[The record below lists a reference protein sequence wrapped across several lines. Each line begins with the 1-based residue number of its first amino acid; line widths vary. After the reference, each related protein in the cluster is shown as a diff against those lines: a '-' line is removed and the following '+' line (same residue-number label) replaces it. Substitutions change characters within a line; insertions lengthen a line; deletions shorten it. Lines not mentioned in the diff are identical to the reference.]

1 MSTIIECQVH
11 MSHHF
16 ETNQQLYCLPKTN
29 EGNSFDIFEEAGI
42 TFVKTVKR
50 NCWHRPFQPE
60 VWEWSGLH

>member
-50 NCWHRPFQPE
+50 NC
-60 VWEWSGLH
+60 